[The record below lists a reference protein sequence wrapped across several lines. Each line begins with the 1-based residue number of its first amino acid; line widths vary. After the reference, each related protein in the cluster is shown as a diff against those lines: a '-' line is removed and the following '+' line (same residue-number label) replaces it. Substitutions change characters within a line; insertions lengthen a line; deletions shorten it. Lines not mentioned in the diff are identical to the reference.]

1 MFLILISYIL
11 FWVWNQTLLK
21 VAAISASIDRWLQMG
36 LLHLDYFIEDAKVV
50 DIKVYFRGLFQQL
63 PPQK

>member
-1 MFLILISYIL
+1 M
-11 FWVWNQTLLK
+11 LLK
-21 VAAISASIDRWLQMG
+21 VDTVSVSTDRWPQMG
-36 LLHLDYFIEDAKVV
+36 LLHLDHIIEDAKVV

>member
-1 MFLILISYIL
+1 MFSSESEM
-11 FWVWNQTLLK
+11 LLK
-21 VAAISASIDRWLQMG
+21 VATISASTDRWPQMG
-36 LLHLDYFIEDAKVV
+36 HLHLDHFIEDAKVV